1 MRKILVIAIMA
12 MFMFACSDDETT
24 ILLQPVIET
33 ISLENVVVGDTIT
46 IPGKDFI
53 ENEIYS
59 VKFNDV
65 EGKVTEVKPT
75 FLKVEVPKNTT
86 SGDITF
92 TYKGESKVIGK
103 IFLEVSTLYAL
114 KNIFKN
120 NKEKSSLL
128 ISIDPLDGTEK
139 VLQTMNDLETD
150 SPVFDKATNRI
161 YTVCDNESED
171 IKLLTYNLSDNSY
184 STVNLAGGD
193 EDYHICYEPVVG
205 KNGVLYAFKNISEK
219 NGDKESSLLI
229 SINPSDGTEKVL
241 QTINDVDTDDPVF
254 DKTTNRMYTV
264 SGNESDDIKLL
275 TYNLS
280 DNTYST
286 ISLDGSNENYIYY
299 ELVIA
304 Y

>member
-1 MRKILVIAIMA
+1 MSSLSLIIIIQFKIDKRIMRKILVIAIMA

-24 ILLQPVIET
+24 TLLQPVIET

-103 IFLEVSTLYAL
+103 ISLEVST
-114 KNIFKN
+114 
-120 NKEKSSLL
+120 
-128 ISIDPLDGTEK
+128 
-139 VLQTMNDLETD
+139 
-150 SPVFDKATNRI
+150 
-161 YTVCDNESED
+161 
-171 IKLLTYNLSDNSY
+171 
-184 STVNLAGGD
+184 
-193 EDYHICYEPVVG
+193 
-205 KNGVLYAFKNISEK
+205 LYAFKNISEK
-219 NGDKESSLLI
+219 SGNEEYSLFV

-241 QTINDVDTDDPVF
+241 QTINDVDTDNSVF
-254 DKTTNRMYTV
+254 DKTTNRIYTV
-264 SGNESDDIKLL
+264 CDNESEDIKLI
-275 TYNLS
+275 T
-280 DNTYST
+280 
-286 ISLDGSNENYIYY
+286 
-299 ELVIA
+299 
-304 Y
+304 